1 MDAREHSIA
10 FDKKMLVLQSLESG
24 TQFRGS
30 RAQGRFQFLDRY
42 RRRPAIGGRDAGE
55 DAELKGAILT
65 NTIGNLVGKD
75 PFESTP
81 MGEQMRKLERE
92 STRLLKGFSP
102 MGDRRRAAAG
112 EAGMNS

>member
-24 TQFRGS
+24 MQFRGS
-30 RAQGRFQFLDRY
+30 RVEGRLQFLYRY
-42 RRRPAIGGRDAGE
+42 RRRPAIGDRDAGE
-55 DAELKGAILT
+55 DAEFKGALLT

-81 MGEQMRKLERE
+81 VREQMRKLERE
-92 STRLLKGFSP
+92 PVRLPKGFSP

-112 EAGMNS
+112 EAGMNG